1 MRRRPPGLVR
11 RVQINRRP
19 SRTCRPRRQRR
30 NKHRARYADTK
41 KPGAIISGAGLLS
54 RLPEGESHICLVHQ
68 MVDHVSAA
76 KQHRDTN
83 QNRNKERHDRLL
95 SVVRAGEITL
105 FDITRSANIL
115 GSARNRG
122 AIRPRSYRFSVCLA
136 IRHRASA
143 RDGGEF
149 IALVGRGA
157 AWPVWRRRK
166 TIIRLGSILSLRSL
180 PAVQQISLCAC

>member
-19 SRTCRPRRQRR
+19 SRKCRPRRQRR

-41 KPGAIISGAGLLS
+41 KPGAISDAGLLS

-68 MVDHVSAA
+68 MVDHVSAT

-95 SVVRAGEITL
+95 SVVRAGGITL

-122 AIRPRSYRFSVCLA
+122 AIRPRSYRFSVWLSYPA
-136 IRHRASA
+136 AGLNA
-143 RDGGEF
+143 RWRNSSR
-149 IALVGRGA
+149 LSA

>member
-68 MVDHVSAA
+68 MVDHVSAT

-95 SVVRAGEITL
+95 SVVRAGGITL

-122 AIRPRSYRFSVCLA
+122 AIRPRSYRFSVWLSYPA
-136 IRHRASA
+136 AGLNARWRNSSRLSA
-143 RDGGEF
+143 
-149 IALVGRGA
+149 GRQRGRYGA
-157 AWPVWRRRK
+157 GARQ
-166 TIIRLGSILSLRSL
+166 LSVSDPSYR
-180 PAVQQISLCAC
+180 